1 MSDPD
6 DVSHGLLLRLFQS
19 EFFSPHLAL
28 SYLKTYSDSIGIT
41 YYLVEQLKTAFDD
54 SQVEL
59 YWAQLCHLL
68 ITKPSKS
75 RALEYF
81 VLQRCDESVHVAL
94 ITLWFFQAALV
105 DLSSNPHTDSFQIC
119 QRVFNQCQ
127 RILYDDPLAETEVI
141 ASSYAGSTSTLGGR
155 LRQRLKIKAMS
166 IKGEKV
172 LPSNALPC
180 LVGMGVM
187 LASVPGF
194 PSLAPLSGKMA
205 IEQGRRRPQGRDRQP
220 LEGSGMQLIKKEA
233 DANESDE
240 EGNGPGG
247 IDYDDDDDDDDDNDD
262 SADDDI
268 SEEEH
273 GDDNGKALKG
283 RVSEATT
290 SAKPA
295 NQPPVA
301 STSSLLTQRSGAK
314 KSFSMEDGTNA
325 LSQLTSGFNELKG
338 KATAAVNDV
347 FGQMGVDFAPGS
359 LSQDQQKTQ
368 TEPPLWH
375 PQAKKRLQR
384 GKAGRLSSSKDEKN
398 HINASL
404 PNLASSSRYSTS
416 SPFASSIT
424 LADESMLVNPEA
436 ILTRYD
442 NEARRRLLRSNY
454 CRKQTNFLQ
463 NLQDISARLLLLP
476 KPARLSALRAELTEL
491 NHTLPSEVCFPLWCK
506 AEMRDGQENSD
517 AKNGTAVHTSKYKS
531 GRHHRVVRINP
542 SEAVVLNSADRVP
555 YLLHV
560 EVLVDDLD
568 FDTER
573 RQNREILKKLVMQE
587 DVRRR
592 NTAMSRNFSGSGQL
606 VKESRTD
613 LNLIEA
619 DEGKSTPREGQ
630 IEREKTGYSGA
641 ASATPT
647 PSMLLR
653 RVTSTPPLSYTKKE
667 KEEERM
673 EVAPEE
679 EEIDL
684 TEQAYGHDLSAFGE
698 EKEEGSSDDDDL
710 TTMNVAHDNAAWAQ
724 AEARRANAGA
734 ASVTSPTHRKNGSMG
749 GHIPASKKKDFS
761 LDEYAERMKTAAI
774 MLAQLNQSTNASAH
788 PVIASNPHVS
798 STAQG
803 GWSSWIIGTSWA
815 NTTSPLGHKSESG
828 QGSAGVKAPLSTAAA
843 AHAPLSPVKASGG
856 ATTMNSSLNRSAP
869 GSSRLMHTDTE
880 LIRKRVMQEMMALEE
895 ERMERMK
902 TAGNRRRGG
911 GGGGGGKVAAA
922 GIEDE
927 MTVQRAVN
935 KDDPSAAMFRESWS
949 AKKARIR
956 AASPYGHFNNWD
968 VFSVIIKTGAD
979 LRQEQLAVQLI
990 QEFGRI
996 WRETGSKCWIRY
1008 FKILVTSENSGIM
1021 ETITD
1026 AVSVHSIK
1034 KEAYS
1039 HHQVK
1044 DGKITTYSLLD
1055 HFINTFGDPSSSK
1068 FNKARQNF
1076 LESLAAY
1083 SIISYLLHLKDR
1095 HNGNLLIDQ
1104 DGHLIHIDFGYML
1117 GISPGGVGFE
1127 AAPFKMPQEYL
1138 DILGGADSP
1147 KFSEFKALVR
1157 QGFRDVRKH
1166 AERIIMMVEL
1176 MQKDSKLPCFAL
1188 GELTATYLR
1197 DRFQLALSQ
1206 SQCDEFVDRLILGS
1220 LNSTFTRLYDQY
1232 QYYSEGILS

>member
-1 MSDPD
+1 M
-6 DVSHGLLLRLFQS
+6 
-19 EFFSPHLAL
+19 
-28 SYLKTYSDSIGIT
+28 
-41 YYLVEQLKTAFDD
+41 
-54 SQVEL
+54 
-59 YWAQLCHLL
+59 
-68 ITKPSKS
+68 
-75 RALEYF
+75 
-81 VLQRCDESVHVAL
+81 
-94 ITLWFFQAALV
+94 
-105 DLSSNPHTDSFQIC
+105 
-119 QRVFNQCQ
+119 
-127 RILYDDPLAETEVI
+127 I
-141 ASSYAGSTSTLGGR
+141 ASSYNGSSSTLGGR
-155 LRQRLKIKAMS
+155 LRQKLKIKARS

-180 LVGMGVM
+180 FVGMGAV
-187 LASVPGF
+187 LASVPGM
-194 PSLAPLSGKMA
+194 PTLAPLSGKMA

-220 LEGSGMQLIKKEA
+220 LEGSGMQMIKNGV
-233 DANESDE
+233 DSNESDE

-247 IDYDDDDDDDDDNDD
+247 IDYDEDDDDDDDDEDDDD
-262 SADDDI
+262 SADDGLSEDENRAGKEVNKVGSPKASPTAKATI
-268 SEEEH
+268 SASILQPQKPVRKSLSAE
-273 GDDNGKALKG
+273 DNGN
-283 RVSEATT
+283 
-290 SAKPA
+290 P
-295 NQPPVA
+295 
-301 STSSLLTQRSGAK
+301 
-314 KSFSMEDGTNA
+314 
-325 LSQLTSGFNELKG
+325 LSQLTTGFNELRG

-347 FGQMGVDFAPGS
+347 FGQMGVDFAPGTQ
-359 LSQDQQKTQ
+359 LKDQIKTPA
-368 TEPPLWH
+368 EPPLWH
-375 PQAKKRLQR
+375 PRQARKKANKVK
-384 GKAGRLSSSKDEKN
+384 GGRSSTSRDEKKDRT
-398 HINASL
+398 NASL

-416 SPFASSIT
+416 SPFASSAT
-424 LADESMLVNPEA
+424 LADDSAPMNPEA
-436 ILTRYD
+436 ILARYD
-442 NEARRRLLRSNY
+442 YEARRRLLRSNY

-463 NLQDISARLLLLP
+463 TLQDISARLLILP

-491 NHTLPSEVCFPLWCK
+491 NHTLPSEVCFPLWCR

-517 AKNGTAVHTSKYKS
+517 AKNGTPSHTSKHKS

-573 RQNREILKKLVMQE
+573 RQNRESLKKLVMQE

-592 NTAMSRNFSGSGQL
+592 KTAMSRNFSGSGQL
-606 VKESRTD
+606 IRGSKTD
-613 LNLIEA
+613 LDLVEPEIGNDA
-619 DEGKSTPREGQ
+619 PKEGPIRRGSAGTLGAGGNFGHSSPSFPLRSL
-630 IEREKTGYSGA
+630 SG
-641 ASATPT
+641 
-647 PSMLLR
+647 
-653 RVTSTPPLSYTKKE
+653 TPPLSVP
-667 KEEERM
+667 KEEEEDREYM
-673 EVAPEE
+673 TPPEEE

-698 EKEEGSSDDDDL
+698 EKEHGSSDEDDL
-710 TTMNVAHDNAAWAQ
+710 ATMNLTHDNAAWGQAQ
-724 AEARRANAGA
+724 ARRTSAG
-734 ASVTSPTHRKNGSMG
+734 TSSMSSPSHRRNGSNG
-749 GHIPASKKKDFS
+749 GHVAASKKKDFS
-761 LDEYAERMKTAAI
+761 LDEYAERMRTAAI

-788 PVIASNPHVS
+788 PIIASNPHVS

-815 NTTSPLGHKSESG
+815 TSATLPGGKKSESG
-828 QGSAGVKAPLSTAAA
+828 QGSAGVKAPISTAAA
-843 AHAPLSPVKASGG
+843 SATTSSVAGGSNSTSVVINPLS
-856 ATTMNSSLNRSAP
+856 NRSAP
-869 GSSRLMHTDTE
+869 GSSRVMHTDTE
-880 LIRKRVMQEMMALEE
+880 SIRKRIMHEMMALEE

-902 TAGNRRRGG
+902 AVGNRRRGRGISG
-911 GGGGGGKVAAA
+911 GGV
-922 GIEDE
+922 EDE

-935 KDDPSAAMFRESWS
+935 KEDPSAAMFRESWS

-956 AASPYGHFNNWD
+956 AASPYGHFDNWD
-968 VFSVIIKTGAD
+968 VFSVIVKTGAD

-996 WRETGSKCWIRY
+996 WQETGSKCWVRY

-1044 DGKITTYSLLD
+1044 DGKIATYSLLD
-1055 HFINTFGDPSSSK
+1055 HFVNTFGDPSSSK
-1068 FNKARQNF
+1068 FSKARQNF

-1104 DGHLIHIDFGYML
+1104 DGHLIHIDFGFML

-1127 AAPFKMPQEYL
+1127 AAPFKMPQEYI
-1138 DILGGADSP
+1138 DILGGIGSP
-1147 KFSEFKALVR
+1147 KFAEFKGLVC

-1206 SQCDEFVDRLILGS
+1206 SQCDEFVDRLILNS

>member
-1 MSDPD
+1 MTSWPVHKDSN
-6 DVSHGLLLRLFQS
+6 VLLQ
-19 EFFSPHLAL
+19 
-28 SYLKTYSDSIGIT
+28 
-41 YYLVEQLKTAFDD
+41 
-54 SQVEL
+54 
-59 YWAQLCHLL
+59 
-68 ITKPSKS
+68 
-75 RALEYF
+75 
-81 VLQRCDESVHVAL
+81 
-94 ITLWFFQAALV
+94 TLWFFQAALF
-105 DLSSNPHTDSFQIC
+105 DLSSNPQTDSFQIC

-141 ASSYAGSTSTLGGR
+141 ASSYRGSSATLGGR
-155 LRQRLKIKAMS
+155 FRQRLRIKAMS
-166 IKGEKV
+166 IKGEKILPTNV
-172 LPSNALPC
+172 LPC
-180 LVGMGVM
+180 FVGMGAV
-187 LASVPGF
+187 LASVPGM
-194 PSLAPLSGKMA
+194 PTLAPLSGKMA
-205 IEQGRRRPQGRDRQP
+205 IEQGRRKPQGRDRQP
-220 LEGSGMQLIKKEA
+220 LEGSGMQMVKANTGES
-233 DANESDE
+233 NESDE
-240 EGNGPGG
+240 EDNESGEA
-247 IDYDDDDDDDDDNDD
+247 DSDDEDDDGDEDDENDERD
-262 SADDDI
+262 EVNGQKVASAGTRKPFTAQPAI
-268 SEEEH
+268 EP
-273 GDDNGKALKG
+273 
-283 RVSEATT
+283 
-290 SAKPA
+290 KPA
-295 NQPPVA
+295 SA
-301 STSSLLTQRSGAK
+301 SILQAS
-314 KSFSMEDGTNA
+314 KSPRKGMPGEDSNNPLA
-325 LSQLTSGFNELKG
+325 QFTSGFNELRG

-347 FGQMGVDFAPGS
+347 FGQMGVEFAPGMQS
-359 LSQDQQKTQ
+359 KEQGKTAV
-368 TEPPLWH
+368 EPPLWH
-375 PQAKKRLQR
+375 RQARKRGSK
-384 GKAGRLSSSKDEKN
+384 GKGTREKVLKEEDKSLGN
-398 HINASL
+398 TSL
-404 PNLASSSRYSTS
+404 PNLASSSRQSFSS
-416 SPFASSIT
+416 SPFTSTAT
-424 LADESMLVNPEA
+424 LADESTAVNPDA
-436 ILTRYD
+436 VLARYD
-442 NEARRRLLRSNY
+442 SEARRRLLRSNY

-463 NLQDISARLLLLP
+463 TLQDISARLLVLP

-491 NHTLPSEVCFPLWCK
+491 NHTLPAEVCFPLWCR

-517 AKNGTAVHTSKYKS
+517 AKGNTAGQASKLKS

-573 RQNREILKKLVMQE
+573 RQNRESLKKLVMQE

-592 NTAMSRNFSGSGQL
+592 KTAMSRNFSGSGQL
-606 VKESRTD
+606 LRGSKTELDSMETSHG
-613 LNLIEA
+613 EA
-619 DEGKSTPREGQ
+619 ERPEAASEGLARQDSSNAADSSIAPSSPSIATKALPKTPPQSIPRE
-630 IEREKTGYSGA
+630 
-641 ASATPT
+641 
-647 PSMLLR
+647 
-653 RVTSTPPLSYTKKE
+653 
-667 KEEERM
+667 
-673 EVAPEE
+673 EVGVNEDAGVLPEEE

-698 EKEEGSSDDDDL
+698 EKEQDSSDEDDL
-710 TTMNVAHDNAAWAQ
+710 ATMNLTHDNAAWAQ
-724 AEARRANAGA
+724 AQARRAAANASHTGTTTA
-734 ASVTSPTHRKNGSMG
+734 GSPTHRRNGSMNA
-749 GHIPASKKKDFS
+749 HEPASKKKDFS
-761 LDEYAERMKTAAI
+761 LDEYAERMRTAAI

-788 PVIASNPHVS
+788 PIIASNPHVS

-815 NTTSPLGHKSESG
+815 SSSAQPGKSSEAG
-828 QGSAGVKAPLSTAAA
+828 QGSAGVKAALSTAAA
-843 AHAPLSPVKASGG
+843 SAAPTASPAKSLLNPSLN
-856 ATTMNSSLNRSAP
+856 ATTVSTASAMSTRTAP

-880 LIRKRVMQEMMALEE
+880 SIRKRIMQEMMALEE

-902 TAGNRRRGG
+902 AAGNRRHRRGLTG
-911 GGGGGGKVAAA
+911 GV
-922 GIEDE
+922 EDE

-935 KDDPSAAMFRESWS
+935 KEDPSAAMFRESWS

-956 AASPYGHFNNWD
+956 ASSPYGHFDNWD
-968 VFSVIIKTGAD
+968 VFSVIVKTGAD

-996 WRETGSKCWIRY
+996 WQDTGSKCWVRY

-1039 HHQVK
+1039 RHQAK
-1044 DGKITTYSLLD
+1044 DGKIATYSLFD
-1055 HFINTFGDPSSSK
+1055 HFVNTFGDPSSSK
-1068 FNKARQNF
+1068 FTKARQNF

-1104 DGHLIHIDFGYML
+1104 DGHLIHIDFGFML

-1127 AAPFKMPQEYL
+1127 AAPFKMPQEYI
-1138 DILGGADSP
+1138 DILGGLDSP
-1147 KFSEFKALVR
+1147 KFAEFKKLVC